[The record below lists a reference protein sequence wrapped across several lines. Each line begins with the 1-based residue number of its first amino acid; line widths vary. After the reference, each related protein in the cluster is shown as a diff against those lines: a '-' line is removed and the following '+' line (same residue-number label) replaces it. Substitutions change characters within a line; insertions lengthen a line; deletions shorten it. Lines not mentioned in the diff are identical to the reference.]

1 MASELV
7 HPEESVCL
15 EKMMEEPSRKGNS
28 ISRAWRPENMGER
41 EFCMIEKVG
50 EGLVWRGEPRQKE
63 LLGSPS
69 VGIKETGYK
78 SSNGSPVATADTD

>member
-1 MASELV
+1 
-7 HPEESVCL
+7 
-15 EKMMEEPSRKGNS
+15 
-28 ISRAWRPENMGER
+28 MGER

-69 VGIKETGYK
+69 VGIKETCYK
-78 SSNGSPVATADTD
+78 NSNGSPVATVDTD

>member
-1 MASELV
+1 
-7 HPEESVCL
+7 
-15 EKMMEEPSRKGNS
+15 MEGPSWKGNS
-28 ISRAWRPENMGER
+28 ISKAWRPENMGER

-78 SSNGSPVATADTD
+78 NSNGSPVATVDTD